1 MKTRYSY
8 HYRQTKAKQTKKPF
22 EVRADS
28 AIAYPH
34 RNHPNSWAGVIRL
47 SRTGQLYWL
56 GISRFF
62 DEATDGHYYLRLTV
76 KGVPQAKPSCAQLL
90 PASGL
95 STGPFTGT
103 LILGGTPPIKYR
115 VSMLALEQSG
125 DCYLR
130 LHFEAQN
137 QGEEGK

>member
-62 DEATDGHYYLRLTV
+62 DEAIDTGHYYLRLTV
-76 KGVPQAKPSCAQLL
+76 KGAPHSKPSGTRLL

-95 STGPFTGT
+95 GAEPFTGT
-103 LILGGTPPIKYR
+103 LILGEARIKYR
-115 VSMLALEQSG
+115 VSMFRQVQNGE
-125 DCYLR
+125 CYLR

-137 QGEEGK
+137 PEEDK